1 MHDISILSL
10 VFTTVL
16 ALVCFFLILSPLF
29 KWEAYLTFTANDQ
42 DLSVT
47 KESLLTT
54 LNELEFDYKM
64 DKISPSDYKSL
75 KKQYEEQ
82 VAILMKEEAQT
93 ADKQVDQDIMA
104 EVEKEIEAQLKE
116 LKKKKGEGK

>member
-1 MHDISILSL
+1 
-10 VFTTVL
+10 
-16 ALVCFFLILSPLF
+16 
-29 KWEAYLTFTANDQ
+29 
-42 DLSVT
+42 
-47 KESLLTT
+47 
-54 LNELEFDYKM
+54 M